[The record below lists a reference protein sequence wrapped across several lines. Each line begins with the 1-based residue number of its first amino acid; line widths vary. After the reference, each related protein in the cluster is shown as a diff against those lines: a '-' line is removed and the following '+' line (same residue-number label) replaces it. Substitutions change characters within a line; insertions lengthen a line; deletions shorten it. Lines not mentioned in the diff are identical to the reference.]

1 MYMTLKHPKNRIQKE
16 KPCIIVF
23 YADRCGLRKM
33 VVPVLEKLS
42 EEDNSNLDIYKV
54 DTEAEQ

>member
-33 VVPVLEKLS
+33 VVPVLEELS
-42 EEDNSNLDIYKV
+42 YEYNTNLDI
-54 DTEAEQ
+54 